1 MGKIISRLKAGY
13 IQTLAYR
20 SEVFLWLI
28 LDTIP
33 VIVTIFVWISIY
45 SNKTDIAGYSLSN
58 IVNYFI
64 LVLII
69 NSISASHFEQFRVE
83 QIRMGKIDY
92 FLIRPFS
99 YIQEILLGHV
109 AGKIFY
115 ITVSLP
121 FFFLIIATLNHFFSL
136 TFPSFT
142 LLSFLTFALLI
153 FFTSVV
159 EFILGLII
167 VLLGFWFE
175 GSDGL
180 EHFKWIVV
188 TLLSGWLIPIEMMP
202 QWLKTVTMALPFKYM
217 YAVPIETALYQ
228 TSLSLQDLGVMLVSV
243 GILALGAATLWKY
256 AKLQYASAGG

>member
-1 MGKIISRLKAGY
+1 MSKIFSRLKAGY

-20 SEVFLWLI
+20 SEVFLWLL
-28 LDTIP
+28 LDSIP

-45 SNKTDIAGYSLSN
+45 SNKTSIEGYSLSN
-58 IVNYFI
+58 IVNYFV

-69 NSISASHFEQFRVE
+69 NSVSASHFEQFRVE

-92 FLIRPFS
+92 FLTRPFS
-99 YIQEILLGHV
+99 YIQEILVGHI

-115 ITVSLP
+115 ITASMP
-121 FFFLIIATLNHFFSL
+121 FFFIMISIINYFFSL
-136 TFPSFT
+136 QFPIFT
-142 LLSFLTFALLI
+142 LLSFSTFFLLLM
-153 FFTSVV
+153 FAFAV

-180 EHFKWIVV
+180 EHFKWIIV
-188 TLLSGWLIPIEMMP
+188 TLFSGWLIPIPMMP
-202 QWLKTVTMALPFKYM
+202 EWLKSITLALPFKYM

-228 TSLSLQDLGVMLVSV
+228 SSITGIDLIVMLLSLITLTGVSSL
-243 GILALGAATLWKY
+243 LWKY
-256 AKLQYASAGG
+256 AKFQYASAGG